1 MRVIIAAAIVIFSIT
16 LALLL
21 DRRLHAATN
30 ERQDQ
35 YAVMVYDRQCLSLD
49 KDARYEAPMVN
60 GEPDWK
66 RGTLKGLT
74 IQKQTCGHYE
84 VRKVK

>member
-1 MRVIIAAAIVIFSIT
+1 MRLICAVLVFVLVTAASA
-16 LALLL
+16 
-21 DRRLHAATN
+21 RE

-35 YAVMVYDRQCLSLD
+35 YAVLVYDRQCLDLA

-60 GEPDWK
+60 GEPDLPHGK
-66 RGTLKGLT
+66 LSGLV
-74 IQKQTCGHYE
+74 IRKETCGHYE